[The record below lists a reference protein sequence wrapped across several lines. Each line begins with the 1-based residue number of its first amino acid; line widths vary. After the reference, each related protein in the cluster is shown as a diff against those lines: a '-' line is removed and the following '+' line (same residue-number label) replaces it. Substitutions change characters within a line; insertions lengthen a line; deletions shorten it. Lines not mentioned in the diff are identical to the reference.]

1 MPIKSPTFN
10 TPFRIFLLTLLLAVT
25 GIVMVYS
32 SSANYISRNE
42 RLSKLKSLNN
52 RQKDLEELRRNLKA
66 SPSERSEEQ
75 RGALLEVEQKLKE
88 LQKEREIFNSSHN
101 YHNPRLAIRQ
111 FVWVCIGFSL
121 MMGAYLFDYTR
132 LKLWSPWILAFSV
145 LLLICAFVP
154 GVNDPVSG
162 PHGSHFRW
170 IKFGPL
176 RFQPSELAKL
186 ALVIYMARM
195 LNDRNDQIKDFFHG
209 VLPALGITA
218 ICAALVVSEPDI
230 GATAVMV
237 TIIFLMWYIGGMRV
251 LHLLGLVSATIPA
264 FVMVILKYPD
274 RVDRI
279 LAFLTPTAE
288 SNVKKGHQLLQSLIA
303 VGSGGL
309 EGLGF
314 GNSMQ
319 KHYLTEQFSDFIF
332 AIICEETGFIG
343 ASLIVLCFF
352 LLIWEGW
359 RVALRAPDFYSSLLA
374 SGITLMLAINVVLNL
389 MVVLGLAPTKG
400 LVLPFL
406 SAGGSNII
414 VMMIS
419 MGILMNIGSYIEQE
433 QETVAA
439 EARRRKSKGGSGAAS
454 RPLRPRYTWF
464 GARKPSRFSRRTNA

>member
-1 MPIKSPTFN
+1 MQIKSPTFN

-32 SSANYISRNE
+32 SSANYISRND
-42 RLSKLKSLNN
+42 RMKKIGNFN
-52 RQKDLEELRRNLKA
+52 KRQKDLED
-66 SPSERSEEQ
+66 ERKRLQ
-75 RGALLEVEQKLKE
+75 FRGGPQTGEGSLQEVEQQIRE
-88 LQKEREIFNSSHN
+88 LQKERDAFNSNHN
-101 YHNPRLAIRQ
+101 YHNPRLALRQ
-111 FVWVCIGFSL
+111 FIWVCIGFVI
-121 MMGAYLFDYTR
+121 MMGTYLFDYTR

-145 LLLICAFVP
+145 FLLVCAFLP
-154 GVNDPVSG
+154 GVSDPLSG
-162 PHGSHFRW
+162 PNGTHYRW
-170 IKFGPL
+170 VQFGPL

-218 ICAALVVSEPDI
+218 ICAALIVSEPDI

-237 TIIFLMWYIGGMRV
+237 SIIFLMWYIGGMRV

-264 FVMVILKYPD
+264 FVLVVLKYPD
-274 RVDRI
+274 RVERV
-279 LAFLTPTAE
+279 LAFLNPTAE
-288 SNVKKGHQLLQSLIA
+288 SNANKGHQLMQSLIA
-303 VGSGGL
+303 VGTGGL
-309 EGLGF
+309 HGLGF

-319 KHYLTEQFSDFIF
+319 KHFLTEQFSDFIF
-332 AIICEETGFIG
+332 AIICEEMGFIG
-343 ASLIVLCFF
+343 ACLIVLCFL

-374 SGITLMLAINVVLNL
+374 SGITMMLAINVILNL
-389 MVVLGLAPTKG
+389 LVVLGMAPTKG

-414 VMMIS
+414 VMMMS

-433 QETVAA
+433 QETVAP
-439 EARRRKSKGGSGAAS
+439 EARRRKGTSA
-454 RPLRPRYTWF
+454 PVQPIRPRYTWF
-464 GARKPSRFSRRTNA
+464 TGQKPGNSRRKSA

>member
-1 MPIKSPTFN
+1 MQIKSPTFN

-32 SSANYISRNE
+32 SSANYISRSE
-42 RLSKLKSLNN
+42 RSKKLNAFKN
-52 RQKDLEELRRNLKA
+52 RQTDLEERRRNLQL
-66 SPSERSEEQ
+66 RSARPEAQENLQAIEQ
-75 RGALLEVEQKLKE
+75 QLKD
-88 LQKEREIFNSSHN
+88 LQKERDVFNANHN
-101 YHNPRLAIRQ
+101 YHNPRLALRQ
-111 FVWVCIGFSL
+111 FLWVCIGFSF

-132 LKLWSPWILAFSV
+132 LKLWSPWILAFSI

-154 GVNDPVSG
+154 GLSDPLAG
-162 PHGSHFRW
+162 PNGTHFRW
-170 IKFGPL
+170 IQFGPL

-218 ICAALVVSEPDI
+218 ICAVLVVMEPDI

-237 TIIFLMWYIGGMRV
+237 SIIFLMWYIGGMRI
-251 LHLLGLVSATIPA
+251 LHLVGLVSATIPA
-264 FVMVILKYPD
+264 FILVILKHPD
-274 RVDRI
+274 RVERI
-279 LAFLTPTAE
+279 LAFLFPTVE
-288 SNVKKGHQLLQSLIA
+288 TNVNKGHQLKQSLIA

-309 EGLGF
+309 HGLGF

-319 KHYLTEQFSDFIF
+319 KHFLTEQFSDFIF
-332 AIICEETGFIG
+332 AIVCEEMGFIG
-343 ASLIVLCFF
+343 ACLIVFCFL

-374 SGITLMLAINVVLNL
+374 SGITLMLAVNVVLNL
-389 MVVLGLAPTKG
+389 MVVLGMAPTKG

-414 VMMIS
+414 VMMMS

-433 QETVAA
+433 QKTVAP
-439 EARRRKSKGGSGAAS
+439 EARRRKGSA
-454 RPLRPRYTWF
+454 REPVQPLKPRYSWF
-464 GARKPSRFSRRTNA
+464 GGKKSGFSRRTNA

>member
-1 MPIKSPTFN
+1 MQIKSPTFS

-42 RLSKLKSLNN
+42 RLKKQSSLSK
-52 RQKDLEELRRNLKA
+52 RQKNLEELRHTLELRKGRPEGDEALK
-66 SPSERSEEQ
+66 EIEKE
-75 RGALLEVEQKLKE
+75 LKE
-88 LQKEREIFNSSHN
+88 LQKERDAFRDTHN
-101 YHNPRLAIRQ
+101 YHNPRLALRQ
-111 FVWVCIGFSL
+111 FLWVCIGFSL

-132 LKLWSPWILAFSV
+132 LKLWSPYILAFSV
-145 LLLICAFVP
+145 FLLVCAFLP
-154 GVNDPVSG
+154 GVSDPVAG
-162 PHGSHFRW
+162 PNGDHYRW

-237 TIIFLMWYIGGMRV
+237 SIVFLMWYIGGMRI
-251 LHLLGLVSATIPA
+251 LHLTGLVSATIPA
-264 FVMVILKYPD
+264 FVMVIQKYPD
-274 RVDRI
+274 RVDRV
-279 LAFLTPTAE
+279 LAFLQPTAE
-288 SNVKKGHQLLQSLIA
+288 SNANKGHQLLQSLIA
-303 VGSGGL
+303 VGSGGIQ
-309 EGLGF
+309 GLGF

-319 KHYLTEQFSDFIF
+319 KHFLTEQFSDFIF

-343 ASLIVLCFF
+343 ACLIVFCFL

-374 SGITLMLAINVVLNL
+374 SGITLMLAINVILNM
-389 MVVLGLAPTKG
+389 MVVLGMAPTKG

-414 VMMIS
+414 VMMMS

-433 QETVAA
+433 QETVAP
-439 EARRRKSKGGSGAAS
+439 EARRRKGGAS
-454 RPLRPRYTWF
+454 APPQPLKPRYSWF
-464 GARKPSRFSRRTNA
+464 GGKKSGFSRRKSA